1 MPGSPARCGFA
12 APVPSGSGISLPR
25 SPASVP
31 DGSSNGEALLGVLT
45 LCQFVHAQ
53 VVGRPPF
60 RVAVWGVEP
69 EDADRSVAG
78 QVQDGARGAD
88 GHFVKGPGTAISGGY
103 LAVALQPGQPEPAIV
118 ADLLEVLQ
126 AGVPAVSHHQ
136 SETTKIQNPGSAPLK
151 SNILGVRN
159 NQRDRSTPVFQTN
172 VVPRDEGIR
181 G

>member
-60 RVAVWGVEP
+60 RVAVWGAEP

-88 GHFVKGPGTAISGGY
+88 GHFVKGPGTAISGVTLRLPFSRVSQSQPLSRICLRFSR
-103 LAVALQPGQPEPAIV
+103 LAYQQSKSTYFGEKPRPQAI
-118 ADLLEVLQ
+118 
-126 AGVPAVSHHQ
+126 S
-136 SETTKIQNPGSAPLK
+136 
-151 SNILGVRN
+151 
-159 NQRDRSTPVFQTN
+159 
-172 VVPRDEGIR
+172 
-181 G
+181 